1 MSAAA
6 AYVAIFVIAGLNAFG
21 VFLASLLGIYGDG
34 SSGSMPLVL
43 GVGWTWVG
51 AFAVAGFCMAS
62 KGQAEA
68 GIAFCAKALPYALLF
83 LVGGS
88 VVWLVIKNLLF

>member
-1 MSAAA
+1 MSTTA
-6 AYVAIFVIAGLNAFG
+6 AYVAIFLISGLNAFG

-34 SSGSMPLVL
+34 SSGAMPLVL
-43 GVGWTWVG
+43 GIGWIWVG
-51 AFAVAGFCMAS
+51 AFAVASFYVAW

-68 GIAFCAKALPYALLF
+68 GIALSVKTLPYALLF

-88 VVWLVIKNLLF
+88 IVWLLIKNLLF